1 MRKFSFVGLLAAM
14 TLLVMTLAARPA
26 GGQVAYQPTAIET
39 LGGSHGEA
47 HAINSRGQVVGRSLD
62 ANGLTHAFLFQN
74 GELFDLNTEL
84 RWNRRLLQL
93 DYAAALAISETGYVA
108 GAKQCW
114 TSCQDDA
121 VADDSPGGKWLHA
134 CVFRPVAASDL
145 TSLYPADPI
154 TDLGALGTDQ
164 FLESVATAISPDGR
178 FVVGWSDVAT
188 NGQVRAFL
196 ATPVNGQWNSGCST
210 CEEPNNPLLVNLGT
224 LQAVDL
230 ASSATAVNSLGEVVG
245 WSYGAAG
252 GYMAFLI
259 RPLVDGQGQPT
270 QWFADDGTGANSLMV
285 SLGTLGGA
293 NSWARD
299 INDAGQIV
307 GEADTAHGST
317 HAFLWQDGTMIDL
330 GTLGGSTSSAAAI
343 NASGQ
348 IVGWALDAAGQKR
361 AFVINPADTDS
372 DGTPDTWYTDADDDG
387 ANDLM
392 ADLNLLLPSGFR
404 ISLTEAR
411 DINDAGMIVGWGN
424 VGTGDRA
431 TRMGFLLQPAEPT
444 APADG
449 EQPGGGSQTQIR
461 DPDLEPIEAGEAPA
475 DEEPSDQQDQDSN
488 FRVLGLAHWLCGVG
502 LVSFLPLL
510 AGGLCA
516 LRFSLANRRFRA

>member
-1 MRKFSFVGLLAAM
+1 MLKFSFVGLLAVI
-14 TLLVMTLAARPA
+14 TLLVLTLAARPA
-26 GGQVAYQPTAIET
+26 GGQVAYQPTAIGT
-39 LGGSHGEA
+39 LGGSDSEA
-47 HAINSRGQVVGRSLD
+47 YAINNRAQIVGRSLD
-62 ANGLTHAFLFQN
+62 TNGLTHAFLFQN
-74 GELFDLNTEL
+74 GELLDLNVEL

-93 DYAAALAISETGYVA
+93 DYAAALGVSETGQVV

-134 CVFRPVAASDL
+134 CVFRPAPATDL
-145 TSLYPADPI
+145 TSPYPGDPV

-178 FVVGWSDVAT
+178 FVVGWSDAAT

-224 LQAVDL
+224 LQAADL

-245 WSYGAAG
+245 WSYGGVG

-259 RPLVDGQGQPT
+259 RPLVNGQGQPI
-270 QWFADDGTGANSLMV
+270 QWFADDGTGANALMT
-285 SLGTLGGA
+285 SLGTLGGT

-299 INDAGQIV
+299 INAAGQIV
-307 GEADTAHGST
+307 GEADTADGST
-317 HAFLWQDGTMIDL
+317 HAFLWQDGTMVDL
-330 GTLGGSTSSAAAI
+330 GTLGGTGSSAAAI

-348 IVGWALDAAGQKR
+348 IAGWALNAAGQKR
-361 AFVINPADTDS
+361 AFVVRPADADA
-372 DGTPDTWYTDADDDG
+372 DGTPDTWYADADGDG
-387 ANDLM
+387 INDLM
-392 ADLNLLLPSGFR
+392 SDLNLLLPSGFR

-411 DINDAGMIVGWGN
+411 DINDAGLIVGWGS
-424 VGTGDRA
+424 VGTGEQA
-431 TRMGFLLQPAEPT
+431 TRMGFLLRPVQSTGQPDGEE
-444 APADG
+444 PADG
-449 EQPGGGSQTQIR
+449 GQTQIR
-461 DPDLEPIEAGEAPA
+461 DPDLNPIEAGEPPA
-475 DEEPSDQQDQDSN
+475 DEEPSNQQDQDSD
-488 FRVLGLAHWLCGVG
+488 FRVLGLAHWLCGVS

-510 AGGLCA
+510 AGGLCG
-516 LRFSLANRRFRA
+516 LKFSLTRRPT